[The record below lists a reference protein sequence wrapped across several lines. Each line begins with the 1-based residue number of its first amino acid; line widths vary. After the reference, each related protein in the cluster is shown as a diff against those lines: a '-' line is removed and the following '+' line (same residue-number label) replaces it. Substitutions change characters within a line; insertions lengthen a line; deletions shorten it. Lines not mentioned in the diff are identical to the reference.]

1 MLKSPRSDRVISNE
15 KDFVDDQQ
23 DSLTLELATYSPIH
37 LFTYSIFYL
46 FTYLPIYLFTYLP
59 IHQHNSLH

>member
-23 DSLTLELATYSPIH
+23 DSLTLELPTYSPI
-37 LFTYSIFYL
+37 YL
-46 FTYLPIYLFTYLP
+46 FTYLPTYLLTYLP